1 MVIFRDFPC
10 AYFAA
15 DYTAV
20 RDEPG
25 MKIRTAFLKV
35 LS

>member
-1 MVIFRDFPC
+1 MVSFPDFPC
-10 AYFAA
+10 AYVGA

-25 MKIRTAFLKV
+25 MKIASAFLKV
-35 LS
+35 PS